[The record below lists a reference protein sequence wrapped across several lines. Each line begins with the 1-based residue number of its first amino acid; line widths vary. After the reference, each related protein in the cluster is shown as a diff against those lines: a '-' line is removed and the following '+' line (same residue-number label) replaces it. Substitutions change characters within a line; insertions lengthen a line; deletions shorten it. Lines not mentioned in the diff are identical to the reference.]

1 MRKERTMA
9 DLDTAGATD
18 LDTDPDADT
27 NTFPIFH
34 LKISDEHTIVLSR
47 ELRRRLGVEAGGT
60 VAISIAGGQG
70 FVYKTTKA
78 EAAQPVVD
86 EEIPE
91 IEGLLR
97 DYFADREDVRRFLEE
112 ERGG

>member
-1 MRKERTMA
+1 MT

-18 LDTDPDADT
+18 LDTEPDADT
-27 NTFPIFH
+27 DTFPIFH
-34 LKISDEHTIVLSR
+34 LKISDEHAIVLPP
-47 ELRRRLGVEAGGT
+47 ELRRRLGVEAGDT

-70 FVYKTTKA
+70 FVYKTTRA
-78 EAAQPVVD
+78 EAAQPVVY
-86 EEIPE
+86 EKLPE
-91 IEGLLR
+91 LEGLLR